1 MDKKPVIWRKDWT
14 TDCTGE
20 NAREIYLDECPHCY
34 QYPVYGMDP
43 CPYCGGGIE
52 FGEGEE

>member
-20 NAREIYLDECPHCY
+20 NAREIYLDECPRCH

-52 FGEGEE
+52 FGEGE